1 MNYQGI
7 KISNKIIIVEKTENN
22 LSVSEWR
29 KNLSVNQG
37 YVVDVGNEKILS
49 TAKYWAK
56 WAQHTIKWHKDMT
69 PEEKEEYD
77 NSYREYEGV
86 INEYDNG
93 NFELTLD
100 ESADRSTVGGK
111 LSFWNCI
118 LKAPDGKEF
127 LIGINSEL
135 LLHLLKSNTF
145 VNGKCESK
153 VWLGRVWGNQ
163 VGAFTENME
172 EFKQSKIDEQLR
184 NTKKTKVYNVGD
196 IVETLTDK
204 TDKEI
209 YLGEFYIYCKKYV
222 KWNNYRFYGRI
233 SDEELYM
240 FLNKPIKVYVY
251 SYLYFDK
258 NGNVIIDSSNYKYLT
273 FSLRKKKAER
283 LITGHVD
290 DKLINYLTNILV
302 DYPNQIENIAIA
314 PIKEIGQNYPF
325 NHLFENLVLR
335 KDGNINRDVIINDFN
350 KALAYSKREGALPY
364 ERAVK
369 TTLVC
374 EDDFGDIN
382 YNEWEEVPINYYYNY
397 ISFLKKEDT
406 KIEN

>member
-7 KISNKIIIVEKTENN
+7 KISNKIIIVERTENELAVN
-22 LSVSEWR
+22 TWR
-29 KNLSVNQG
+29 KDVYSANQG
-37 YVVDVGNEKILS
+37 YVVDVGNKKMLA
-49 TAKYWAK
+49 TAKEWAK
-56 WAQHTIKWHKDMT
+56 WSQYMVQWHKDMT
-69 PEEKEEYD
+69 PEQKKEYD

-93 NFELTLD
+93 TFELTLD

-118 LKAPDGKEF
+118 LKAPDGKRF

-145 VNGKCESK
+145 VNGKCERK

-172 EFKQSKIDEQLR
+172 EFKQSKVDEQLR

-196 IVETLTDK
+196 IVETLTN
-204 TDKEI
+204 KEL

-222 KWNNYRFYGRI
+222 KYNNYYSYSCG
-233 SDEELYM
+233 SDEQLYM
-240 FLNKPIKVYVY
+240 LLDKPIKVYVY
-251 SYLYFDK
+251 SNLYFDK
-258 NGNVIIDSSNYKYLT
+258 DGNVVTDNHSEYKYST
-273 FSLRKKKAER
+273 FYLRKKKAER
-283 LITGHVD
+283 LVTGHVD
-290 DKLINYLTNILV
+290 DKLTNYLTNILTN
-302 DYPNQIENIAIA
+302 YPNQIENITIA
-314 PIKEIGQNYPF
+314 PRREIGEHYPF
-325 NHLFENLVLR
+325 DHLFEDLVLR
-335 KDGNINRDVIINDFN
+335 KDGNISRDVIINDFN
-350 KALAYSKREGALPY
+350 KALEYSKREGALPY
-364 ERAVK
+364 GRKLE

-382 YNEWEEVPINYYYNY
+382 YNDWAEVPIDYYYSY
-397 ISFLKKEDT
+397 ISFLKNGDKN
-406 KIEN
+406 EN